1 MVLPRTS
8 AFGSTLRS
16 SISRTARLRARSQW
30 RTGGRRTYADAH
42 GHGAQKAS
50 SDLPWLIGSI
60 VVTVPSAAWLWQQ
73 GPTKGEHGH
82 KHGEHEEHEEHE
94 GGEEES
100 KDEGGEEGKDEGG
113 DESKEEGGDDKSEE
127 SDDGPDEQ
135 HEGQG
140 DSGKKAGTPG
150 SPQTPESPE
159 KPSKEDGDVPE
170 GQVKKGK
177 GEKQK
182 GETRPKTETKGEKDT
197 QKDKSGANNPYLDD
211 PEKSKKGEGVKETA
225 KIHGT
230 VDTQRNARGPG
241 DGEQPQNEGGDIP
254 KDTDQG
260 KTKDSKEGKGQ
271 HKGNTEE
278 GV

>member
-1 MVLPRTS
+1 MDS
-8 AFGSTLRS
+8 SFATL
-16 SISRTARLRARSQW
+16 
-30 RTGGRRTYADAH
+30 AH
-42 GHGAQKAS
+42 NACYY
-50 SDLPWLIGSI
+50 DRLIGSV

-73 GPTKGEHGH
+73 GPKKGEHGH
-82 KHGEHEEHEEHE
+82 EHGEHEEHE

-100 KDEGGEEGKDEGG
+100 KDEGGEEGKADGG

-127 SDDGPDEQ
+127 KDDGPDEQ

-182 GETRPKTETKGEKDT
+182 GETRSKTETKGEKDVRKYDPQT
-197 QKDKSGANNPYLDD
+197 LAVLVLMIQGRKS
-211 PEKSKKGEGVKETA
+211 
-225 KIHGT
+225 
-230 VDTQRNARGPG
+230 R
-241 DGEQPQNEGGDIP
+241 
-254 KDTDQG
+254 
-260 KTKDSKEGKGQ
+260 
-271 HKGNTEE
+271 
-278 GV
+278 

>member
-1 MVLPRTS
+1 VLPRTS

-50 SDLPWLIGSI
+50 SDLPWLIGSV

-73 GPTKGEHGH
+73 GPKKGEHGH
-82 KHGEHEEHEEHE
+82 EHGEHEEHE

-100 KDEGGEEGKDEGG
+100 KDEGGEEGKADGG

-127 SDDGPDEQ
+127 KDDGPDEQ

-182 GETRPKTETKGEKDT
+182 GETRSKTETKGEKDDA

-211 PEKSKKGEGVKETA
+211 PEKSKKGEGVKDTA